1 MAADGDDGPPRF
13 TRPGRAVFLLP
24 GRCCAA
30 TVARER
36 NSTLRDP
43 MRYTL
48 GQAAKAIGKSK
59 STLSRAISKGKISA
73 EHDAHG
79 QFAIDPAELHRVYPA
94 AEQGN
99 GREANDVGNHA
110 TPSNSATQRA
120 EIAGFERENALLREM
135 LNREKEIS
143 RGLEQDRDHWR
154 QQATA
159 LLVDQR
165 ATAPQKAAEGRLA
178 RAWSILRGK
187 A

>member
-1 MAADGDDGPPRF
+1 
-13 TRPGRAVFLLP
+13 
-24 GRCCAA
+24 
-30 TVARER
+30 
-36 NSTLRDP
+36 

-48 GQAAKAIGKSK
+48 GQAAKATGKSK
-59 STLSRAISKGKISA
+59 STLSRAIRKGKISA

-120 EIAGFERENALLREM
+120 EIVGFERENALLREM

>member
-48 GQAAKAIGKSK
+48 GQAAKATGKSK

>member
-24 GRCCAA
+24 RRCCAA

-48 GQAAKAIGKSK
+48 GQAAKATGKSK
-59 STLSRAISKGKISA
+59 STLSRAIRKGKISA

-94 AEQGN
+94 TEQGN
-99 GREANDVGNHA
+99 GRAGNETSNHA

-165 ATAPQKAAEGRLA
+165 ATAPQKGAEGRFA